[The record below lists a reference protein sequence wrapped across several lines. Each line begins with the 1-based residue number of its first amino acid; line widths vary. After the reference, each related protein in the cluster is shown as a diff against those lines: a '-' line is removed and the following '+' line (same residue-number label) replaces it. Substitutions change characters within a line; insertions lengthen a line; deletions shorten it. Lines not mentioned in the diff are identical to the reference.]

1 MESVSITSNARREPN
16 FRIYGLTPKYVL
28 RLGCIIGHAISIGTP
43 YDGLEV
49 LIDESGNAAYTK
61 LSDGKGYGA
70 EDFLNLGA
78 VLVKKM
84 KLKKY

>member
-1 MESVSITSNARREPN
+1 MSNKINNHQYE
-16 FRIYGLTPKYVL
+16 YV
-28 RLGCIIGHAISIGTP
+28 
-43 YDGLEV
+43 V

-84 KLKKY
+84 KLKKLMNNLHILNLF